1 MFSQLSVAFVH
12 VLAFYL
18 FILWLRI
25 PLCDYISIHSP
36 LMGLRVVLC
45 IKLLRTLLY
54 MSFCGNVHPCLSGV
68 CFGLGL
74 LGHEADAF
82 NFARVVHHFMIPS
95 AVTREFELLC
105 IFTNS

>member
-36 LMGLRVVLC
+36 LMGLRVVLR

-54 MSFCGNVHPCLSGV
+54 MSFCGNVT
-68 CFGLGL
+68 
-74 LGHEADAF
+74 
-82 NFARVVHHFMIPS
+82 HFSCVSTSDWDCWVMRQTRLTLPKWC
-95 AVTREFELLC
+95 VTL
-105 IFTNS
+105 